1 MTFGEGA
8 LFKILVT
15 KLRFGSLSGFDHPVR
30 VRKLYECL
38 RRVRP
43 LYHQVVQNDQF
54 ISCFHSYPF
63 RSLKRPIFRKGCPPN
78 DARNQ

>member
-1 MTFGEGA
+1 MTFAEGA

-38 RRVRP
+38 RRVHP

-54 ISCFHSYPF
+54 ISCVHSYPF
-63 RSLKRPIFRKGCPPN
+63 RSLKRPIRMPS
-78 DARNQ
+78 